1 MSHRGFNT
9 ASNTASNTRTNPN
22 TRNIDTCDVA
32 ITTEALGEASQAEID
47 SYIVHCCCGSCDL

>member
-1 MSHRGFNT
+1 MSHRSFNT

-22 TRNIDTCDVA
+22 TRNIDTCDVT

-47 SYIVHCCCGSCDL
+47 ATLYTLLL

>member
-22 TRNIDTCDVA
+22 TRNIDTCDVT
-32 ITTEALGEASQAEID
+32 ITMEALGEASQAEID
-47 SYIVHCCCGSCDL
+47 ATLYTLLL